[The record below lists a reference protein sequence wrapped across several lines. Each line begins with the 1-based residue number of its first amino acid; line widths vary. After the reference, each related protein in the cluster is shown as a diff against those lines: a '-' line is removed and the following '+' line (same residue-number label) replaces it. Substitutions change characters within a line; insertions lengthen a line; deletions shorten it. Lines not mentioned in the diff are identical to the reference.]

1 MDRTA
6 QAFPPIPML
15 IRMQACQLSF
25 LLALNAKVDRVCIRM
40 SGYFFEK
47 DKLTRSRSVMFINLK
62 SLQLLRKCRSL
73 LGKRRLF
80 LLERYILLNERRIL
94 RNQSVVARMKF
105 PNPAQRPAQPAP
117 ERLDILAS
125 KRSAEACNHPE
136 QASPNCHEDSSVEEF
151 SGVVAMNSKAGG
163 NPHLTCTEKSQML
176 IPFDNQA
183 MWVCDFCLNAESD
196 GAMRSRHTH
205 AVICASCIKHLAGF
219 TNTKVDPAASASG
232 ATQGVESE

>member
-6 QAFPPIPML
+6 QAFPTIPML

-47 DKLTRSRSVMFINLK
+47 DTLTRSRSVMFINLK

-80 LLERYILLNERRIL
+80 LLERCILLNERRIL
-94 RNQSVVARMKF
+94 RNQRVVARMKF

-125 KRSAEACNHPE
+125 KRSANAIRHTE
-136 QASPNCHEDSSVEEF
+136 QENPNFHEDSSVEGLTGIEG
-151 SGVVAMNSKAGG
+151 SDSKAGG
-163 NPHLTCTEKSQML
+163 NPHPTDTE
-176 IPFDNQA
+176 
-183 MWVCDFCLNAESD
+183 
-196 GAMRSRHTH
+196 GA
-205 AVICASCIKHLAGF
+205 
-219 TNTKVDPAASASG
+219 
-232 ATQGVESE
+232 

>member
-47 DKLTRSRSVMFINLK
+47 DKFARSRAVMFINLK
-62 SLQLLRKCRSL
+62 SLQLLRK
-73 LGKRRLF
+73 RRLF
-80 LLERYILLNERRIL
+80 LRERCILLNERRIL

-125 KRSAEACNHPE
+125 KRSAE
-136 QASPNCHEDSSVEEF
+136 
-151 SGVVAMNSKAGG
+151 
-163 NPHLTCTEKSQML
+163 
-176 IPFDNQA
+176 
-183 MWVCDFCLNAESD
+183 
-196 GAMRSRHTH
+196 
-205 AVICASCIKHLAGF
+205 
-219 TNTKVDPAASASG
+219 
-232 ATQGVESE
+232 